1 MKSWLQKLSFS
12 FPKLIFYIKNFLY
25 SLTNFNFIT
34 WCSEIEN
41 VYAVYNQFSKIS
53 CIICSENA
61 FKCMQWFFLSI
72 KFSSFK
78 IFRYGIAH
86 IGRVGSVFM
95 TLSVTLE
102 RFFAILYPLKRM
114 YLKTTLLIFSVVFS
128 VVYNIP
134 RFLEFETVV
143 GNRTNEE
150 DNSTIS
156 NETVST

>member
-1 MKSWLQKLSFS
+1 
-12 FPKLIFYIKNFLY
+12 
-25 SLTNFNFIT
+25 
-34 WCSEIEN
+34 
-41 VYAVYNQFSKIS
+41 
-53 CIICSENA
+53 
-61 FKCMQWFFLSI
+61 MQWFFLSI

-156 NETVST
+156 NETVSNYLQQKSFEQKSKYYYNVTLAALPAFGRQLFYLWMEFDETVLKPPLVCP

>member
-1 MKSWLQKLSFS
+1 MQVF
-12 FPKLIFYIKNFLY
+12 
-25 SLTNFNFIT
+25 FI
-34 WCSEIEN
+34 
-41 VYAVYNQFSKIS
+41 
-53 CIICSENA
+53 
-61 FKCMQWFFLSI
+61 L
-72 KFSSFK
+72 FSSFK
-78 IFRYGIAH
+78 IFSYGIAH

-143 GNRTNEE
+143 GNSTNE
-150 DNSTIS
+150 DNSTIA
-156 NETVST
+156 NETVSMKINTKNH

>member
-1 MKSWLQKLSFS
+1 
-12 FPKLIFYIKNFLY
+12 
-25 SLTNFNFIT
+25 
-34 WCSEIEN
+34 
-41 VYAVYNQFSKIS
+41 
-53 CIICSENA
+53 
-61 FKCMQWFFLSI
+61 MQWFFLSI

-156 NETVST
+156 NETVSNYLQQKSFEQKSKYYYNVTLAALPAFGRQLFYLWMEFHETFLKPPLVCP